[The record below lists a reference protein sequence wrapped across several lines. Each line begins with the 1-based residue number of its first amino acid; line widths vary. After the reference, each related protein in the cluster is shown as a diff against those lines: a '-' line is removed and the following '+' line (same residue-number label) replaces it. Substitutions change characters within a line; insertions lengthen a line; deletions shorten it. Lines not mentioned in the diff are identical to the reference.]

1 MPVSIQMAEYG
12 STMATRQRGSELRA
26 EIQTVIGDIGQ
37 VVLDFQGVL
46 SISNSF
52 ADEFFG
58 PMAVGGIGP
67 KFEPIN
73 ARDEVQRVIDRVL
86 DRRRRIAAGNL
97 PMPTEFTSF

>member
-26 EIQTVIGDIGQ
+26 EVQRIAGDTGQ
-37 VVLDFQGVL
+37 VLLDFQGVL

-58 PMAVGGIGP
+58 PLVIVKSGLS
-67 KFEPIN
+67 FELLN
-73 ARDEVQRVIDRVL
+73 ARHEVRRVVEQVVE
-86 DRRRRIAAGNL
+86 RRKQIAAGDL
-97 PMPTEFTSF
+97 PGSIEFSAL